1 MSGPEVEAMNERPA
15 HPTVGEQLARVARQW
30 GSRPAIREPGR
41 ELSYRELES
50 VCNQMASGMVALGVG
65 VGDRIA
71 LMLGERSEWIVTDL
85 ALAKLGAVTVPL
97 DPRSTDVELRER
109 LQLVDP
115 RAAVVHAGDCE
126 RIREILPGVPVVVV
140 EGRADRHGPDVWDF
154 DALIGV
160 GHGPPPAVA
169 LDADSAARLIK
180 LTSGTTGRSKGVVL
194 THRNW
199 LTGAYNLLL
208 DRYLLTDRDVFLG
221 TSPFVYASGPWL
233 MAAML
238 RGACVA
244 IAEGRDAAAL
254 LAAVEH
260 HRATVLQVVPTI
272 LRRLLDAA
280 DRDVPQLRTV
290 QAVSYGSGP
299 VTPNDI
305 AEALARIG
313 PRLVQGYGLSEAPN
327 LTAMSPRDHRVYEF
341 GAHEGQPIG
350 REGMLVQAKVVN
362 DAGHPVGDG
371 ELGELAVR
379 GDMVMAGYWQDARAT
394 EEVIRDGWLLTGDI
408 VRRADDGL
416 LYLVD
421 RKKEVIISGGLNVYP
436 YEVEAVLRR
445 QPGVAGCAVVGLPH
459 PDWGEQVTAF
469 VVPSDQQPSAAQLI
483 EACGATLSAYKKP
496 KQIYFLDELPTN
508 SNGKVARRVLRE
520 RYGSVTG

>member
-1 MSGPEVEAMNERPA
+1 MHERPG

-41 ELSYRELES
+41 ELSYRELDS
-50 VCNQMASGMVALGVG
+50 VSNRMANGMGALGVG
-65 VGDRIA
+65 VGDRVA
-71 LMLGERSEWIVTDL
+71 LVLGDRSEWIVTDL
-85 ALAKLGAVTVPL
+85 ALAVRGAVTVPL
-97 DPRSTDVELRER
+97 DARSTDEELRQR

-115 RAAVVHAGDCE
+115 RAAVVHASDCE
-126 RIREILPGVPVVVV
+126 RVREILPGVPVVVV
-140 EGRADRHGPDVWDF
+140 DGRADRHGPDVWDL
-154 DALIGV
+154 DALMGV
-160 GHGPPPAVA
+160 AHGPPPAVA
-169 LDADSAARLIK
+169 LDANSAARLIK
-180 LTSGTTGRSKGVVL
+180 LTSGTTGRPKGVVL

-244 IAEGRDAAAL
+244 IPDGRDAASL

-260 HRATVLQVVPTI
+260 HRATVLQVVPTM

-280 DRDVPQLRTV
+280 GPDVPQLRTV

-299 VTPNDI
+299 LGAKDI
-305 AEALARIG
+305 ADALARIG
-313 PRLVQGYGLSEAPN
+313 PRLVQGYGLTEAPN
-327 LTAMSPRDHRVYEF
+327 LTAMSPRDHQVYEF
-341 GAHEGQPIG
+341 GVNEGQPIG
-350 REGMLVQAKVVN
+350 REGTLVQAKVVD
-362 DAGHPVGDG
+362 DAGSPVGNG

-379 GDMVMAGYWQDARAT
+379 GDMVMPGYWRDARAT
-394 EEVIRDGWLLTGDI
+394 EEVIRDGWMLTGDL
-408 VRRADDGL
+408 VRRGEDGM

-445 QPGVAGCAVVGLPH
+445 QPGVGDCAVVGLPH
-459 PDWGEQVTAF
+459 PEWGEQVTAF
-469 VVPSDQQPSAAQLI
+469 VVSSGQRPSAAQLI

-496 KQIYFLDELPTN
+496 KDIRFVDELPKN
-508 SNGKVARRVLRE
+508 NNGKVARRVLRE